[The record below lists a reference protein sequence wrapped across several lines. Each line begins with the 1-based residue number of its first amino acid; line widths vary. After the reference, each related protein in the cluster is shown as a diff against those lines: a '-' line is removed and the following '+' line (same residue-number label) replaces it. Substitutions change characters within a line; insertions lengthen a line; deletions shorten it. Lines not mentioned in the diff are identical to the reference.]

1 MSDYLGNIAAR
12 ALGLSVVARP
22 RPSLFEPRR
31 ASPETLAVEPTAVSP
46 PQEGGAKEA
55 LRAVTVRARP
65 RRSSEIEPRPPRKTP
80 SVEPEPEA
88 PPVLALP
95 AEPPSG
101 RTPVRANPPPVDGPT
116 AAPAVAETL
125 GLRAAPLREPAPP
138 PADQRIGTAR
148 PTPRTRA
155 APEPSLAV
163 TPSFPTPTRRAPEP
177 TVRVTIGRI
186 DVRAVQ
192 TEQPPE
198 PRKKARPGP
207 RMSLDEY
214 LGKTREGAG

>member
-31 ASPETLAVEPTAVSP
+31 ASPETLAVGPTAVPP

-55 LRAVTVRARP
+55 PRAVTVRARP
-65 RRSSEIEPRPPRKTP
+65 RRPSEIEPRPRKTP
-80 SVEPEPEA
+80 SVEPESEA
-88 PPVLALP
+88 PPVPAWP

-101 RTPVRANPPPVDGPT
+101 RTPVRASPPPVDGHA
-116 AAPAVAETL
+116 AAPAVAETP
-125 GLRAAPLREPAPP
+125 GPRAAPPREPAAP
-138 PADQRIGTAR
+138 PADQPIETAR

-163 TPSFPTPTRRAPEP
+163 TPSFPTPTRRAPAP